1 VVTRPLEA
9 ARIFIS
15 CGQNKDTDEA
25 KIASAIK
32 TKTQSLGFDPYVA
45 VDVQTLRGLK
55 ENIFAQLENSEYFIF
70 VDFKREKLRDN
81 PSEYRGSLF
90 SHQEL
95 ALASYL
101 DIDVLAF
108 QESGIKKNDGIIA
121 FLQTNAY
128 PFADRSMLPDFI
140 VGKLRERRWDS
151 HWRNELI
158 LERDPQEFTDPYH
171 LGLRQQTR
179 YFSIGVRN
187 RHHNKVARN
196 CYVYL
201 EKATKLEPR
210 SKIPL
215 KAIEVKWEAYTLPN
229 ANIPPSTVRK
239 FAAFFI
245 IHESPEKLNIAN
257 MWTDAPSY
265 VFPKIEGKGL
275 YELQYVVVSDNFPA
289 ARGTFKLN
297 LSNSL
302 QETTLE

>member
-32 TKTQSLGFDPYVA
+32 IKTQSLGFDPYVA
-45 VDVQTLRGLK
+45 IDVQTLQGLK
-55 ENIFAQLENSEYFIF
+55 ESIFAQLQNSEYFIF
-70 VDFKREKLRDN
+70 VDFKREG
-81 PSEYRGSLF
+81 GSLF

-101 DIDVLAF
+101 DIEVLAF
-108 QESGIKKNDGIIA
+108 QESGIKKDDGIIA

-140 VGKLRERRWDS
+140 AAKVQERRWDP

-158 LERDPQEFTDPYH
+158 LERDPKQHTDPYH
-171 LGLRQQTR
+171 VGFQKHTR
-179 YFSIGVRN
+179 YFSIEVRN
-187 RHHNKVARN
+187 RHRNKVARN

-201 EKATKLEPR
+201 EKAIKLEPR
-210 SKIPL
+210 SEIPL
-215 KAIEVKWEAYTLPN
+215 KAVEIKWAAYTLPN
-229 ANIPPSTVRK
+229 ANIPPGTVRA
-239 FAAFFI
+239 FDAFFI
-245 IHESPEKLNIAN
+245 IHDRPEKLNISN
-257 MWTDAPSY
+257 MFTDAPSF
-265 VFPKIEGKGL
+265 VFPQIEGKGL

-297 LSNSL
+297 LSGSL
-302 QETTLE
+302 NLTTLE